1 MQRFSNILFVVTP
14 DTHTQEAFNRAAK
27 LADNNQANLTIVEV
41 VDDLPRHI
49 KLPVSSRDQKG
60 FQEAVIAEHLQ
71 QLDSLADSSS
81 TKSTIETKVLIGTSF
96 MEIIKEVLRNKHDLV
111 IKVAKTESQR
121 FQRLFGSDDMH
132 LLRKC
137 PCPVLLINPDATD
150 TSHRILA
157 CVDVNDNY
165 PQRELDTRH
174 RLNVETLELA
184 TSLALFESSELHIV
198 HAWRAIAEGMMQSGF
213 IKSPDIDVVN
223 YVEEV
228 RQQEQQKMDTLMGEI
243 TRKLGNET
251 MEYLEPQV
259 ELVKGWPREEI
270 PDFANKINADL
281 VVMGTVARTGI
292 PGLIMGNTA
301 ETILNQIS
309 CSVLAIKPP
318 GFVSPVSL

>member
-1 MQRFSNILFVVTP
+1 MQRFNNILFVVTP
-14 DTHTQEAFNRAAK
+14 DTHIKEAFNRAAK

-49 KLPVSSRDQKG
+49 KLPVSSSDQKI

-137 PCPVLLINPDATD
+137 PCPVLLINPDATE

-174 RLNVETLELA
+174 QLNVETLELA

-228 RQQEQQKMDTLMGEI
+228 RQQEQQKMDTLMSEI

-270 PDFANKINADL
+270 PDFANKIKADL